1 MCWVEMLIWPSDLRA
16 CLVKKGRL
24 AAKAM
29 TQRSKTMVEGSR
41 VDSSPAVLLELPL
54 VVVRCLETNT
64 TDKKDT
70 TRMIM
75 MP

>member
-1 MCWVEMLIWPSDLRA
+1 M
-16 CLVKKGRL
+16 KKGKL
-24 AAKAM
+24 AANPM
-29 TQRSKTMVEGSR
+29 TQRSKTMVEGRR

-54 VVVRCLETNT
+54 VVVRWFETKT
-64 TDKKDT
+64 TEKKET